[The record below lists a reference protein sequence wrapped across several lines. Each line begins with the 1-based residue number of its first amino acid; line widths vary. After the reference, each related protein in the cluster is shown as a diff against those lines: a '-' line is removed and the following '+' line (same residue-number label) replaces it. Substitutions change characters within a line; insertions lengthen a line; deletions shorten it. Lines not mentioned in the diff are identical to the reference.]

1 MDMSMNTLSL
11 SNVVV
16 GEDLQKSMDK
26 EGLKLSGVYA
36 MLDPVVSRLASLNPL
51 WTFVINSS
59 APSMGSSRV
68 ASNFMV
74 KLDGEELGSIG
85 LSYMGQRG
93 KVIAICNDRIGKGR
107 QRSDSYRTVDADKAI
122 LMAKKMF
129 GKMNPSERISK
140 AKDAAERVVSR
151 ASWNKERERTQH
163 QSLVKNEMLAWAE
176 NRGYQMFMEFI
187 DKEAIPSTKR
197 KVLEAEE
204 KVQKLETEMKTIERV
219 QEDFS
224 KNKTALVVKDSGKYL
239 VKIGDNVELYDD
251 NTLPLDMRM
260 KMGMLKLV
268 QDEEY
273 LTDIGCKVT
282 SEIFVLLVDELTNVS
297 EGV

>member
-1 MDMSMNTLSL
+1 MSMNTLSL
-11 SNVVV
+11 SNIVV
-16 GEDLQKSMDK
+16 GEDLQRSMDK

-59 APSMGSSRV
+59 AHSTGSNRV
-68 ASNFMV
+68 ATGFMV
-74 KLDGEELGSIG
+74 KLDGEELGSIS

-129 GKMNPSERISK
+129 GKMNPNERISK
-140 AKDAAERVVSR
+140 AKEAAERVVTR
-151 ASWNKERERTQH
+151 ASWNKERERTLH
-163 QSLVKNEMLAWAE
+163 QANIKNEMLVWAE
-176 NRGYQMFMEFI
+176 TKGNVLFLEYL
-187 DKEAIPSTKR
+187 KAEAIPSLKH
-197 KVLEAEE
+197 KVTTSME
-204 KVQKLETEMKTIERV
+204 KVELLDTEMKTIERV
-219 QEDFS
+219 QADFS
-224 KNKTALVVKDSGKYL
+224 KNKTALVVKDTGKYL

-251 NTLPLDMRM
+251 NTLPVDMRM
-260 KMGMLKLV
+260 KLGMLKLV
-268 QDEEY
+268 NDEQY
-273 LTDIGCKVT
+273 ITDIGCKVT
-282 SEIFVLLVDELTNVS
+282 SEIFVLLVDNLTNVS

>member
-1 MDMSMNTLSL
+1 MSMNTLSL
-11 SNVVV
+11 SNIVV
-16 GEDLQKSMDK
+16 GEDLQKSLDK
-26 EGLKLSGVYA
+26 EGLKMTGVYS

-51 WTFVINSS
+51 WTFVINNSGMH
-59 APSMGSSRV
+59 MGSARV
-68 ASNFMV
+68 ASGFTV
-74 KLDGEELGSIG
+74 KLDGEELGQIG

-93 KVIAICNDRIGKGR
+93 KVICISNDRIGKGR
-107 QRSDSYRTVDADKAI
+107 QRTDSYRTVDADKAI

-129 GKMNPSERISK
+129 GKMNPSERIQK

-163 QSLVKNEMLAWAE
+163 QSLVKNEMLAWVETKGLAT
-176 NRGYQMFMEFI
+176 FMEFV
-187 DKEAIPSTKR
+187 KTEAIPSLKH
-197 KVLEAEE
+197 KVTVSME
-204 KVQKLETEMKTIERV
+204 KVVLLDTEMQTIEKV

-224 KNKTALVVKDSGKYL
+224 NNKTALVVKDLGKYL
-239 VKIGDNVELYDD
+239 VKIGDKVDLYDD

-268 QDEEY
+268 EDEQY
-273 LTDIGCKVT
+273 LTDVGCKVS
-282 SEIFVLLVDELTNVS
+282 SEIFVLLVDLTNVS

>member
-1 MDMSMNTLSL
+1 MNTLSL
-11 SNVVV
+11 SNVVI
-16 GEDLQKSMDK
+16 GEDLQKSLDK
-26 EGLKLSGVYA
+26 EGLKLTGVFG

-59 APSMGSSRV
+59 GLGTGSNRV
-68 ASNFMV
+68 ASGFSV
-74 KLDGEELGSIG
+74 KLDGELLGTIG

-140 AKDAAERVVSR
+140 AKDAAERVVTR

-163 QSLVKNEMLAWAE
+163 QSLVKNEMLAWVE
-176 NRGYQMFMEFI
+176 TKGHDMFMKYI
-187 DKEAIPSTKR
+187 KIEAIPSLKH
-197 KVLEAEE
+197 KVTTSME
-204 KVQKLETEMKTIERV
+204 KVALLDTEMKTIEKV

-224 KNKTALVVKDSGKYL
+224 NNKTALVVKDSGKYL
-239 VKIGDNVELYDD
+239 VKIGDKVDLYDD

-268 QDEEY
+268 EDEQY
-273 LTDIGCKVT
+273 LTDVGCKVT

>member
-1 MDMSMNTLSL
+1 MSMNTLSL
-11 SNVVV
+11 SNIVV
-16 GEDLQKSMDK
+16 GEDLQKSLDK
-26 EGLKLSGVYA
+26 EGLKLSGVFN
-36 MLDPVVSRLASLNPL
+36 MLDPVVNRLASLNPL
-51 WTFVINSS
+51 WTFVINNSGLGT
-59 APSMGSSRV
+59 GSNRV
-68 ASNFMV
+68 ASGFSV
-74 KLDGEELGSIG
+74 KLDGEELGTIG

-93 KVIAICNDRIGKGR
+93 KVIAITNDRIGRGR

-129 GKMNPSERISK
+129 SKMNPNERISK
-140 AKDAAERVVSR
+140 AKDAAERVVTR
-151 ASWNKERERTQH
+151 ASWSKERERTSSQGI
-163 QSLVKNEMLAWAE
+163 LKAEMLAWVE

-187 DKEAIPSTKR
+187 EREAIPSTKR
-197 KVLEAEE
+197 KVLEAED
-204 KVQKLETEMKTIERV
+204 KVQKLDTEMKTIEKV

-224 KNKTALVVKDSGKYL
+224 NNKTALVVKDSGKYL
-239 VKIGDNVELYDD
+239 VKIGDKVDLYDD

-282 SEIFVLLVDELTNVS
+282 NEIFVLLVDELTNVS

>member
-1 MDMSMNTLSL
+1 MSMNTLSL
-11 SNVVV
+11 SNIVV
-16 GEDLQKSMDK
+16 GEDLQKSLDK
-26 EGLKLSGVYA
+26 EGLKLTGVYA

-51 WTFVINSS
+51 WTFVINNSGH
-59 APSMGSSRV
+59 SMGNNRV
-68 ASNFMV
+68 ACGFIV

-129 GKMNPSERISK
+129 GKMNPNERIQK

-163 QSLVKNEMLAWAE
+163 QANVKNEMLAWAE
-176 NRGYQMFMEFI
+176 TKGNALFLEYL
-187 DKEAIPSTKR
+187 KAEAIPSLR
-197 KVLEAEE
+197 HKVTTSME
-204 KVQKLETEMKTIERV
+204 KVELLDTEMKTIEKV

-224 KNKTALVVKDSGKYL
+224 NNKTALVVKDTGKYL
-239 VKIGDNVELYDD
+239 VRIGDKVDLYDD
-251 NTLPLDMRM
+251 NTLPVDMRM

-268 QDEEY
+268 EDEQY
-273 LTDIGCKVT
+273 LTDVGCKVT

>member
-1 MDMSMNTLSL
+1 MSMNTLSL

-26 EGLKLSGVYA
+26 EGLKLSGVYG

-129 GKMNPSERISK
+129 GKMNPNERIQK

-151 ASWNKERERTQH
+151 ASWNKERERVQH
-163 QSLVKNEMLAWAE
+163 KGVIKDEMLAWAE
-176 NRGYQMFMEFI
+176 NKGYQMFMEFI
-187 DKEAIPSTKR
+187 EKEALLSTKK
-197 KVLEAEE
+197 KVLDSEE

-224 KNKTALVVKDSGKYL
+224 KSKTALVVKDLGKYL
-239 VKIGDNVELYDD
+239 VKIGDKVDLYDD
-251 NTLPLDMRM
+251 NTLPQDMRM
-260 KMGMLKLV
+260 KVGMLKLV
-268 QDEEY
+268 SDEEY
-273 LTDIGCKVT
+273 LTDIGCRVT
-282 SEIFVLLVDELTNVS
+282 SEIFVLLVDDLTNVS
-297 EGV
+297 

>member
-1 MDMSMNTLSL
+1 MSMNTLSL

-176 NRGYQMFMEFI
+176 TKGLAMFMEFVT
-187 DKEAIPSTKR
+187 KEAIPSLKH
-197 KVLEAEE
+197 KVTTSME
-204 KVQKLETEMKTIERV
+204 KVELLDTEMKTIEKV

-224 KNKTALVVKDSGKYL
+224 NNKTALVVKDLGKYL

-268 QDEEY
+268 EDEQY
-273 LTDIGCKVT
+273 LTDVGCKVS
-282 SEIFVLLVDELTNVS
+282 SEIFVLLVDLTNVS

>member
-1 MDMSMNTLSL
+1 MNTLSL
-11 SNVVV
+11 SNVVI
-16 GEDLQKSMDK
+16 GEDLQKSLDK
-26 EGLKLSGVYA
+26 EGLKLTGVFN
-36 MLDPVVSRLASLNPL
+36 MLDPVVNRLASLNPL
-51 WTFVINSS
+51 WTFVINNSGLGT
-59 APSMGSSRV
+59 GSNRV
-68 ASNFMV
+68 ASGFVV

-129 GKMNPSERISK
+129 GKMNPNERISK
-140 AKDAAERVVSR
+140 AKDAAERVVTR
-151 ASWNKERERTQH
+151 ASWNKERERTLH
-163 QSLVKNEMLAWAE
+163 QGNIKNEMLVWAE
-176 NRGYQMFMEFI
+176 TKGNAMFLEYL
-187 DKEAIPSTKR
+187 KAEAIPSLR
-197 KVLEAEE
+197 HKVTTSME
-204 KVQKLETEMKTIERV
+204 KVELLDTEMKTIEKV

-224 KNKTALVVKDSGKYL
+224 KNKTALVVKDTGKYL
-239 VKIGDNVELYDD
+239 VKIGDKVDLYDD

-268 QDEEY
+268 EDEQY
-273 LTDIGCKVT
+273 LTDVGCKVT

>member
-1 MDMSMNTLSL
+1 MNMSMNTLSL
-11 SNVVV
+11 SNIVV
-16 GEDLQKSMDK
+16 GEDLQKSLDK
-26 EGLKLSGVYA
+26 EGLKLNGVYA

-59 APSMGSSRV
+59 GLGTGSNRV
-68 ASNFMV
+68 ASGFSV
-74 KLDGEELGSIG
+74 KLDGEELGTIG

-129 GKMNPSERISK
+129 GKMNPNERIQK

-176 NRGYQMFMEFI
+176 TKGFDMFMKYI
-187 DKEAIPSTKR
+187 KIEAIPSLKH
-197 KVLEAEE
+197 KVTTSME
-204 KVQKLETEMKTIERV
+204 KVVLLDTEMQTIERV
-219 QEDFS
+219 QKDFS
-224 KNKTALVVKDSGKYL
+224 DNKTALVVKDSGKYL
-239 VKIGDNVELYDD
+239 VKIGDKVDLYDD

-268 QDEEY
+268 EDEQY
-273 LTDIGCKVT
+273 LTDVGCKVS
-282 SEIFVLLVDELTNVS
+282 SEIFVLLVDELPNVS

>member
-1 MDMSMNTLSL
+1 MSMNTLSL

-16 GEDLQKSMDK
+16 GEDLQKSLDK
-26 EGLKLSGVYA
+26 EGFKLSGVFN
-36 MLDPVVSRLASLNPL
+36 MLDPVVNRLASLNPL
-51 WTFVINSS
+51 WTFVITSS
-59 APSMGSSRV
+59 GLGTGSNRV
-68 ASNFMV
+68 ASGFSV
-74 KLDGEELGSIG
+74 KLDGEELGTIG

-129 GKMNPSERISK
+129 GKMNPNERISK

-151 ASWNKERERTQH
+151 ASWNKERDRTQ
-163 QSLVKNEMLAWAE
+163 QQGYVKSEMLVWAE
-176 NRGYQMFMEFI
+176 TKGNALFMEYL
-187 DKEAIPSTKR
+187 KVEAIPSLR
-197 KVLEAEE
+197 HKVTTSME
-204 KVQKLETEMKTIERV
+204 KVELLDTEMKTIERV
-219 QEDFS
+219 QQDFS
-224 KNKTALVVKDSGKYL
+224 KNKTALVVKDTGKYL
-239 VKIGDNVELYDD
+239 VKIGDKVDLYDD
-251 NTLPLDMRM
+251 NTLPVDMRM

-268 QDEEY
+268 EDEQY
-273 LTDIGCKVT
+273 LTDVGCKVS

>member
-1 MDMSMNTLSL
+1 MSMNTLSL
-11 SNVVV
+11 SNIVV
-16 GEDLQKSMDK
+16 GEDLQKSLDK
-26 EGLKLSGVYA
+26 EGLKLTGVYS

-51 WTFVINSS
+51 WTFVINNSGQN
-59 APSMGSSRV
+59 MGSSRV
-68 ASNFMV
+68 ASGFIV

-93 KVIAICNDRIGKGR
+93 KVIAICNDRIGRGR

-129 GKMNPSERISK
+129 SKMNPNERIQK

-151 ASWNKERERTQH
+151 ASWNKERDRTQH
-163 QSLVKNEMLAWAE
+163 QGNIKNEMLVWAE
-176 NRGYQMFMEFI
+176 TKGNAMFLEYL
-187 DKEAIPSTKR
+187 KTEAIPSLR
-197 KVLEAEE
+197 HKVTTSME
-204 KVQKLETEMKTIERV
+204 KVALLDIEMKTIEKV

-224 KNKTALVVKDSGKYL
+224 NSKTALVVKDTGKYL
-239 VKIGDNVELYDD
+239 VKIGDKVDLYDD

-268 QDEEY
+268 EDEQY
-273 LTDIGCKVT
+273 LTDVGCKVS

>member
-1 MDMSMNTLSL
+1 MSMNTLSL

-68 ASNFMV
+68 ASGFMV

-151 ASWNKERERTQH
+151 AHWNKERERTQH
-163 QSLVKNEMLAWAE
+163 QANVKNEMLVWAE
-176 NRGYQMFMEFI
+176 TKGNALFLEYL
-187 DKEAIPSTKR
+187 KAEAIPSLR
-197 KVLEAEE
+197 HKVTVSME
-204 KVQKLETEMKTIERV
+204 KVELLDTEMRTIEKV

-224 KNKTALVVKDSGKYL
+224 NNKTALVVKDLGKYL

-268 QDEEY
+268 EDEQY
-273 LTDIGCKVT
+273 LTDVGCKVS
-282 SEIFVLLVDELTNVS
+282 SEIFVLLVDLTNVS

>member
-1 MDMSMNTLSL
+1 MSMNTLSL

-16 GEDLQKSMDK
+16 GEDLQKSLDK
-26 EGLKLSGVYA
+26 EGMKLSGVYE
-36 MLDPVVSRLASLNPL
+36 MLDPVISRLASLNPL

-59 APSMGSSRV
+59 GMHMGNNRT
-68 ASNFMV
+68 ASGFSI
-74 KLDGEELGSIG
+74 KLDGEELGQIG

-93 KVIAICNDRIGKGR
+93 KVIAISNDRIGKGR
-107 QRSDSYRTVDADKAI
+107 QRSDSYRTQDADKAI

-140 AKDAAERVVSR
+140 AKDAAERVVTR

-163 QSLVKNEMLAWAE
+163 QSNIKNEMLAWAE
-176 NRGYQMFMEFI
+176 TKGHALFLEYLK
-187 DKEAIPSTKR
+187 KEAIPSLQH
-197 KVLEAEE
+197 KVTTSME
-204 KVQKLETEMKTIERV
+204 KVELLDTEMRTIERV
-219 QEDFS
+219 QHDFS
-224 KNKTALVVKDSGKYL
+224 KSKTALIVKDTGKYL
-239 VKIGDNVELYDD
+239 VKIGDKVDLYDD

-268 QDEEY
+268 NDEQY
-273 LTDIGCKVT
+273 LTDVGCKVT
-282 SEIFVLLVDELTNVS
+282 SEIFVLLVNDLTNVS

>member
-1 MDMSMNTLSL
+1 MSMNTLSL
-11 SNVVV
+11 SNIVV

-26 EGLKLSGVYA
+26 EGLKLSGVFG

-59 APSMGSSRV
+59 TYSTGSNRV
-68 ASNFMV
+68 ATGFIV

-85 LSYMGQRG
+85 LSHMGNRG

-140 AKDAAERVVSR
+140 AKDAAERVVTR

-163 QSLVKNEMLAWAE
+163 QANIKNEMLAWAE
-176 NRGYQMFMEFI
+176 TKGHDMFMKFI
-187 DKEAIPSTKR
+187 KIEAIPSLKH
-197 KVLEAEE
+197 KVTTSME
-204 KVQKLETEMKTIERV
+204 KVELLDTEMRTIERV
-219 QEDFS
+219 QEDFG
-224 KNKTALVVKDSGKYL
+224 KNKTALVVKDLGKYL
-239 VKIGDNVELYDD
+239 VKIGDKVDLYED

-268 QDEEY
+268 EDEQY
-273 LTDIGCKVT
+273 LTDVGCKVS

>member
-26 EGLKLSGVYA
+26 EGLKLSGVYG
-36 MLDPVVSRLASLNPL
+36 MLDPVISRLASLNPL

-59 APSMGSSRV
+59 THSMGSSRV
-68 ASNFMV
+68 ASGFMV

-151 ASWNKERERTQH
+151 AHWNKERERTQH
-163 QSLVKNEMLAWAE
+163 QANVKNEMLVWAE
-176 NRGYQMFMEFI
+176 TKGHAMFLEYL
-187 DKEAIPSTKR
+187 KAEAIPSLR
-197 KVLEAEE
+197 HKVTTSME
-204 KVQKLETEMKTIERV
+204 KVELLDTEMKTIEKV

-224 KNKTALVVKDSGKYL
+224 NNKTALIVKDLGKYL

-268 QDEEY
+268 EDEQY
-273 LTDIGCKVT
+273 LTDVGCKVT
-282 SEIFVLLVDELTNVS
+282 HEIFVLLVDELTNVS